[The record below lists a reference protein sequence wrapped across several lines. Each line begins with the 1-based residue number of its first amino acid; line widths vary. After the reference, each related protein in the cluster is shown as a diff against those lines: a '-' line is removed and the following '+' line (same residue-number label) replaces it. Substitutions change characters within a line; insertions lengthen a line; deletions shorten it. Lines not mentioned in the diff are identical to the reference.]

1 MTHLNDAVAKG
12 DLPAVRNLIETQRY
26 NPNYTGF
33 TGWNDTPITVA
44 AKFGQRKV
52 MEYLIQKGADVNQ
65 KGYWGFTA
73 SAIETALMV
82 GKTQT
87 VVTLLVNNAT
97 LPTELHKTDIANQY
111 LLKAASTNDSWS
123 IEKILTYTEA
133 DINTHGDFMMHTPL
147 HKAVMN
153 DGLDATVKLLEMGA
167 KINAVD
173 LNGWTALHY
182 AASNSDTQ
190 FAKLLIEKGAKV
202 NAVDLNDRTPLY
214 AAAMSGEEELVN
226 LLVKSGGKI
235 NHTDNDGI
243 SVLDLAIIN
252 DDADMIRC
260 LVSNGSKISAGI
272 DNTTPLEHAAELGKL
287 QAIEALIQLG
297 SSINHKNSQGKTALE
312 LAFNAN
318 EIGAVNILKM
328 YGAEVPKYVQ
338 VKLDKIKPVDAD
350 HVLPGDNVV
359 TPTYSSDKAP
369 GASKVDSYHNNN
381 YNDGEAIYAKPIGPM
396 LGNPENHP
404 ENLLGGY

>member
-12 DLPAVRNLIETQRY
+12 DLPAVRNLIETQHY
-26 NPNYTGF
+26 SPNHTGF

-73 SAIETALMV
+73 SPIETALIA

-97 LPTELHKTDIANQY
+97 LPNELHKTDVANQY
-111 LLKAASTNDSWS
+111 LLKAANTNDSWS
-123 IEKILTYTEA
+123 IDKILTFTEA
-133 DINTHGDFMMHTPL
+133 DINTHGDFMMRTPL
-147 HKAVMN
+147 HNAVMN
-153 DGLDATVKLLEMGA
+153 DGLDATVKLIEKGA

-173 LNGWTALHY
+173 LNGWTPLHY

-190 FAKLLIEKGAKV
+190 FAKLLIEKGAKI
-202 NAVDLNDRTPLY
+202 NAGDLNDRTPLY

-260 LVSNGSKISAGI
+260 LVTNGSKISAGI
-272 DNTTPLEHAAELGKL
+272 DNTTPLEHAAERGKL

-297 SSINHKNSQGKTALE
+297 SSINHKNAQGKSALE
-312 LAFNAN
+312 LAFKAN

-328 YGAEVPKYVQ
+328 YGAEVPKAIQ
-338 VKLDKIKPVDAD
+338 TKLEQMKAVDAD
-350 HVLPGDNVV
+350 SVLPGDHVV
-359 TPTYSSDKAP
+359 TPSSGSSKANQ
-369 GASKVDSYHNNN
+369 HNNYDN
-381 YNDGEAIYAKPIGPM
+381 NNDGEATYSHPIGPM
-396 LGNPENHP
+396 MGNPDHHP
-404 ENLLGGY
+404 ENMLGGY